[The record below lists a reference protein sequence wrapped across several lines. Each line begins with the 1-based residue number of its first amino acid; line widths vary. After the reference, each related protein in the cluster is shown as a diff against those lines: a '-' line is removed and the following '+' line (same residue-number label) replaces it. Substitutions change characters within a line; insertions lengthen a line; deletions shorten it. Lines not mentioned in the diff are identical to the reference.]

1 MFYRRFR
8 AKEGK
13 ILIWGLFAI
22 FIVVLFFI
30 QHNYFNKKAFQEQTV
45 KAENLLSAGDYKNAV
60 QAYKSALSDKNHD
73 EMLTIGLANA
83 YTGLDQYDKALEV
96 LRSCYKV
103 KPSKRLCEEIE
114 AISAKQ
120 TEYEY
125 HQYINRAEVYHAN
138 KEYKKAI
145 AAYEKAKRI
154 KSKEIT
160 SYQRITAV
168 YIAMQEYELAR
179 EEAVEG
185 QAITKDESFSVL
197 LELIDEGILENEYN
211 KLMAEAKEYTCH
223 ENYKKAINQYEK
235 AAELKPDDVTAYKEI
250 AQIYITIEAYE
261 EAEKILGEA
270 LEISRDKEL
279 DHLLSQTKERKAL
292 KEDEMKG
299 IVVQQTVN

>member
-1 MFYRRFR
+1 MFYSRFR

-13 ILIWGLFAI
+13 ILVWGLFAI

-30 QHNYFNKKAFQEQTV
+30 QQNYFNNKAFKEQTV

-60 QAYKSALSDKNHD
+60 QAYKSALSSKSHD

-83 YTGLDQYDKALEV
+83 YVGLDQYDKALEV

-114 AISAKQ
+114 SISTSQ

-125 HQYINRAEVYHAN
+125 HQYISRAEVYHAN

-145 AAYEKAKRI
+145 AAYEKAKKI

-168 YIAMQEYELAR
+168 YIAMGEYELAR
-179 EEAVEG
+179 EEALEG

-197 LELIDEGILENEYN
+197 LELIDTGILENEYD
-211 KLMAEAKEYTCH
+211 KLMAQAREYTCH
-223 ENYKKAINQYEK
+223 ENYKKAINQFEK
-235 AAELKPDDVTAYKEI
+235 AIELKPDDIAAYKEI
-250 AQIYITIEAYE
+250 AQIYITTEAYE
-261 EAEKILGEA
+261 EAERVLNEA
-270 LEISRDKEL
+270 LEISQDKEV
-279 DHLLSQTKERKAL
+279 DNLLSQAKEL
-292 KEDEMKG
+292 QEDEVQG
-299 IVVQQTVN
+299 FVWQQTVK